1 MPTPIE
7 ARSTP
12 APTAPPAGVLGWREW
27 ACLPDLGL
35 AWVLA
40 KIDTGARSCALH
52 VDSQR
57 CFHENGVE
65 RVEFSLHPTTGSEE
79 IRAVADVLTRRA
91 VTDSGGRVAERVFI
105 RSRLRLGG
113 QEREV
118 DINLVARRRLRHPM
132 LIGRAAIA
140 GHWWVDPSASFLHG
154 NGPER
159 GA

>member
-1 MPTPIE
+1 MPASLQAPSI
-7 ARSTP
+7 P

-57 CFHENGVE
+57 CFFENGIE
-65 RVEFSLHPTTGSEE
+65 RVEFSLHPTRGTEE

-113 QEREV
+113 KEREV
-118 DINLVARRRLRHPM
+118 DINLVDRRRLRHPM

-140 GHWWVDPSASFLHG
+140 GYWWVDPAASFLHG
-154 NGPER
+154 VAPGDN
-159 GA
+159 A

>member
-1 MPTPIE
+1 MLKPFDVS
-7 ARSTP
+7 STQVA
-12 APTAPPAGVLGWREW
+12 APPPAGVLGWREW

-35 AWVLA
+35 VWVLA

-52 VDSQR
+52 VDSQH
-57 CFHENGVE
+57 CFHENGIE

-91 VTDSGGRVAERVFI
+91 VTDSGGRVSERVFI

-113 QEREV
+113 HEREV
-118 DINLVARRRLRHPM
+118 EINLVDRRRLRHPM

-140 GHWWVDPSASFLHG
+140 GHWRVDPAVSFLHG
-154 NGPER
+154 HGPEG